1 MSLTN
6 GWTGADARMLQDA
19 LRLSQEAFAE
29 YLDVHPR
36 TVGYWHQKPS
46 SRPKSEIQQMLDT
59 ALDRAP
65 ADVQARF
72 AELQGTS
79 TSPTATEAAPV
90 KAATEAEQRLASDP
104 NIVAALDWLDERG
117 TREPGTAR
125 RAVASRL
132 AQVDVN
138 SLQDRGSRRGRVD
151 QRKVAQALADY
162 YGRGSDGYGRY
173 AARFGDVEADTSVFT
188 RSDWLDLNCP
198 LIATHDRLKLM
209 RAAGAAPVSLDEEA
223 FDQATQRLAESLA
236 LGIRFVNMPLYRLLG
251 VDMHRESL
259 GGTVGVSSFV
269 EYIVTMDLLEGELV
283 DALAGGVRAGE
294 LPLRDRYLP
303 DLDTVLD
310 VGGRLTAGGT
320 LALCAFAR
328 PADPFRG
335 PADYV
340 LLVQERSG
348 HVINAAR
355 RLAVIPKGFHQPLVD
370 FRADAQVGA
379 TLRREMEEELFGRH
393 DIDNTVG
400 DQRSADPM
408 HPSRLSEPMRWLL
421 GEPGRL
427 RMECTG
433 FGLNL
438 VSGNFEFPSLIVVDD
453 EEFWQ
458 RYGGQIE
465 ANWETANL
473 RQYSSADA
481 ELVEELAADTAW
493 SNEGLFAL
501 LQGLRRLKEI
511 GGSRVNVPTIE
522 WEIR

>member
-6 GWTGADARMLQDA
+6 GWTGADACALQDA

-29 YLDVHPR
+29 HLGIHAR
-36 TVGYWHQKPS
+36 TVGYWHQRPS
-46 SRPKSEIQQMLDT
+46 SRPKSEAQQLLDV

-65 ADVQARF
+65 AEIKARF
-72 AELQGTS
+72 TELRVTGTPAFES
-79 TSPTATEAAPV
+79 EPAPLN
-90 KAATEAEQRLASDP
+90 AATEAEQRLAADP

-138 SLQDRGSRRGRVD
+138 ALRDRGSRRGRVD

-173 AARFGDVEADTSVFT
+173 AARFGDVRAETSVFT
-188 RSDWLDLNCP
+188 RSDWLDLDCP
-198 LIATHDRLKLM
+198 LIASHDRLKLM
-209 RAAGAAPVSLDEEA
+209 RAAGAAPVALDNEA
-223 FDQATQRLAESLA
+223 FNEAVQRLAESLA

-251 VDMHRESL
+251 VDMRKESI
-259 GGTVGVSSFV
+259 GGTVGTASFV
-269 EYIVTMDLLEGELV
+269 EYVVTMDLLEGELV
-283 DALAGGVRAGE
+283 DALDGGVQPGE

-348 HVINAAR
+348 HVVNAAR

-370 FRADAQVGA
+370 FRADAQVGS

-421 GEPGRL
+421 GGPGRL

-438 VSGNFEFPSLIVVDD
+438 VSGNFEFPSLIVVED

-473 RQYSSADA
+473 RQYSTADG
-481 ELVEELAADTAW
+481 ELLEELADDVAW

-501 LQGLRRLKEI
+501 LQGLRRLSEI
-511 GGSRVNVPTIE
+511 DGSRVNVPTIE

>member
-1 MSLTN
+1 MSLSN
-6 GWTGADARMLQDA
+6 GWTGADACALQDA

-29 YLDVHPR
+29 HLGVHSR
-36 TVGYWHQKPS
+36 TVGYWHKKPT
-46 SRPKSEIQQMLDT
+46 SRPNPEVQQVLDV
-59 ALDRAP
+59 ALERAS
-65 ADVQARF
+65 DEVKARF
-72 AELQGTS
+72 AEARAG
-79 TSPTATEAAPV
+79 SPP
-90 KAATEAEQRLASDP
+90 AATAATSEAEQRLAADP
-104 NIVAALDWLDERG
+104 NIVAALDWLDERAA
-117 TREPGTAR
+117 REPGTAR

-138 SLQDRGSRRGRVD
+138 SLRDRGSRRGRVD
-151 QRKVAQALADY
+151 QHAVADALATY
-162 YGRGSDGYGRY
+162 YGRRSDGYGRY
-173 AARFGDVEADTSVFT
+173 AATFGHVEANTSILT
-188 RSDWLDLNCP
+188 RSDWLDLDCP
-198 LIATHDRLKLM
+198 MDASHDRLALV
-209 RAAGAAPVSLDEEA
+209 RTAGDVPVSLDEQA
-223 FDQATQRLAESLA
+223 FDQAVQRLAESLT
-236 LGIRFVNMPLYRLLG
+236 LGVRFINMPLYRLLSA
-251 VDMHRESL
+251 DMGPQSI
-259 GGTVGVSSFV
+259 GGTVGVTSFA

-283 DALAGGVRAGE
+283 DALTSGTE
-294 LPLRDRYLP
+294 TCTLPLRDRYLP
-303 DLDTVLD
+303 DLDAVLD

-355 RLAVIPKGFHQPLVD
+355 RLAVIPKGFHQPLTD

-379 TLRREMEEELFGRH
+379 TMRREMEEELFGRH

-438 VSGNFEFPSLIVVDD
+438 VSGNFEFPLLIVVDD

-458 RYGGQIE
+458 RYGGLIE

-473 RQYSSADA
+473 RQYSSADP
-481 ELVEELAADTAW
+481 ELVEELAADVAW

-511 GGSRVNVPTIE
+511 GGSRVNVPAIE

>member
-1 MSLTN
+1 MN
-6 GWTGADARMLQDA
+6 
-19 LRLSQEAFAE
+19 
-29 YLDVHPR
+29 
-36 TVGYWHQKPS
+36 
-46 SRPKSEIQQMLDT
+46 
-59 ALDRAP
+59 
-65 ADVQARF
+65 
-72 AELQGTS
+72 
-79 TSPTATEAAPV
+79 AAND
-90 KAATEAEQRLASDP
+90 AEQRLAADP
-104 NIVAALDWLDERG
+104 NVVAALDWLDKHAE
-117 TREPGTAR
+117 REPGTAR

-132 AQVDVN
+132 SLVDVK
-138 SLQDRGSRRGRVD
+138 SLQDRGSKRGRID
-151 QRKVAQALADY
+151 QHLVAEALADY
-162 YGRGSDGYGRY
+162 YGRGADGYGRY
-173 AARFGDVEADTSVFT
+173 AARFGDVEANTSVLT
-188 RSDWLDLNCP
+188 RADWLDLDCP
-198 LIATHDRLKLM
+198 TIASHDRLSLV
-209 RAAGAAPVSLDEEA
+209 RAAGDAPASLDTEA
-223 FDQATQRLAESLA
+223 FDQAVQRLAESLA
-236 LGIRFVNMPLYRLLG
+236 LGVRFTNMPLYRLLSA
-251 VDMHRESL
+251 DMRRESI
-259 GGTVGVSSFV
+259 GGTVGIASFV
-269 EYIVTMDLLEGELV
+269 EYVVTMDLLEGELV
-283 DALAGGVRAGE
+283 DALALGTRAVH

-303 DLDTVLD
+303 DLNAVLD

-355 RLAVIPKGFHQPLVD
+355 RLAVIPKGFHQPLTD
-370 FRADAQVGA
+370 FRGDAQVGA
-379 TLRREMEEELFGRH
+379 TMRREMEEELFGRH

-421 GEPGRL
+421 DEPGRL

-438 VSGNFEFPSLIVVDD
+438 VSGNFEFPLLIVVDD

-473 RQYSSADA
+473 RQYSSSDP
-481 ELVEELAADTAW
+481 ELLEELAADVAW

-511 GGSRVNVPTIE
+511 GGGRVNVPTIE